1 MMGADIVKK
10 VTDNWLKYVPVIMA
24 EKKDLCSDPQTHQD
38 HITALRYLDKSFR
51 CGSSVKAPAAFNIYE
66 VCFWNYCLNFNLNA
80 CSIVMHGQWD
90 KHLKKIPFF
99 IYSLSLPLMRLSK
112 EMCFQS
118 PDLCSLKTRVEMV
131 YHKLLLLLKKRSC
144 LKLQMSTSVKQF
156 LL

>member
-1 MMGADIVKK
+1 MGADIVKK

-38 HITALRYLDKSFR
+38 HITAPRYLDKSFR
-51 CGSSVKAPAAFNIYE
+51 CGPSVKAPAVFNIYE
-66 VCFWNYCLNFNLNA
+66 VCFWNYCLLILKLSCMANGI
-80 CSIVMHGQWD
+80 SI
-90 KHLKKIPFF
+90 LKKIPFF